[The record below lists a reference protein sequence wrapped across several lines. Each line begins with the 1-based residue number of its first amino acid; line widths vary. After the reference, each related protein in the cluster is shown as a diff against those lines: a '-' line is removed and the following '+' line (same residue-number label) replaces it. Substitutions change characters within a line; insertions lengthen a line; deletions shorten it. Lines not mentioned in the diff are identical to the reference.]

1 MGKEEADSGT
11 VQFGKTIKPSYLPQ
25 DNREYFDNCHLS
37 IVDWLRQYS
46 KDKTESYVR
55 GWLGR
60 MLFSGEESLKE
71 VNVLSGGEKVRCM
84 LAKLMLEGGNLLILD
99 EPVNHLDLESITSLN
114 KGMINFKGPIL
125 LQLVTKKLL
134 KQWQTELLTLWMKTP
149 LWIKKCPTKNIWKN
163 IKVNTKIVLI

>member
-25 DNREYFDNCHLS
+25 DNREYFEGCHLS
-37 IVDWLRQYS
+37 VVDWLRQYS

-71 VNVLSGGEKVRCM
+71 VSVLSGGEKVRCM
-84 LAKLMLEGGNLLILD
+84 LAKLMLESGNLLVLD

-114 KGMINFKGPIL
+114 KGLINFKGPIL
-125 LQLVTKKLL
+125 FTTGDQEIIDTVANRIIDIVDENTIIDKEMSYEEYMSTK
-134 KQWQTELLTLWMKTP
+134 
-149 LWIKKCPTKNIWKN
+149 
-163 IKVNTKIVLI
+163 